1 MVLVNLRVKKFK
13 YTGDVGYIFKNQVG
27 KACFQPNTA
36 FASSVDLVKRTNP
49 DEVLKEKAFDVAS
62 DVSVDAYEHGLA
74 AIACNFLKK

>member
-13 YTGDVGYIFKNQVG
+13 YTGDVGYIQVG